1 MNYTDT
7 LKGLIERDD
16 KDSALMLMR
25 SNSLPKN
32 QNQKIQ
38 YKPLSGFGDVSSS
51 KVFLI
56 LGVLSVSAF
65 LLLKKRS

>member
-7 LKGLIERDD
+7 LKGLIERND

-32 QNQKIQ
+32 QNQKIES
-38 YKPLSGFGDVSSS
+38 KPLNGIGDVNSS

>member
-7 LKGLIERDD
+7 LKGLIERND

-32 QNQKIQ
+32 QNQKIES
-38 YKPLSGFGDVSSS
+38 KAFSGIGDANSS

-56 LGVLSVSAF
+56 LGVISVSAF

>member
-7 LKGLIERDD
+7 LKGLIEKND

-32 QNQKIQ
+32 QKQKIE
-38 YKPLSGFGDVSSS
+38 YKALNGIGDSNSS
-51 KVFLI
+51 KVFLV

-65 LLLKKRS
+65 FLLKKRS